1 MNILIKIREL
11 TNLTNSE
18 KELANYILANPKK
31 TLQCKPKELATAA
44 FVSAA
49 TIYR

>member
-31 TLQCKPKELATAA
+31 NIT
-44 FVSAA
+44 V
-49 TIYR
+49 

>member
-18 KELANYILANPKK
+18 KRTCELYFSEPEKNI
-31 TLQCKPKELATAA
+31 T
-44 FVSAA
+44 V
-49 TIYR
+49 

>member
-18 KELANYILANPKK
+18 KELANPKK
-31 TLQCKPKELATAA
+31 TLQFKPKD
-44 FVSAA
+44 
-49 TIYR
+49 

>member
-18 KELANYILANPKK
+18 KELANYIVANPKK
-31 TLQCKPKELATAA
+31 RFNSSLK
-44 FVSAA
+44 S
-49 TIYR
+49 

>member
-31 TLQCKPKELATAA
+31 HYSLSQKSWLQLPSFLLQQSTA
-44 FVSAA
+44 
-49 TIYR
+49 